1 MDTEVKMTINER
13 YKYLRKMRERYRV
26 ADRKERGALLT
37 EMEAVTGLHRKS
49 VLRLMHSSLERKP
62 RRQERQ
68 KEYGA
73 DVDEAIHVIA
83 RSLDYPCAERLT
95 PGLRGMA
102 EHLGRHGA
110 LQVSTSVLE
119 QLDQVSIS
127 TVERR
132 LKRFREER
140 TRLPR
145 RRSSSANSAL
155 RGVPMGRIPWDT
167 PDPGHLETDTVHHC
181 GPSAS
186 GEYVCTVQIVDVATG
201 WSDRQAVLGRSYTV
215 MHVAFDILMERLPF
229 ALRELHPDNG
239 SEFFNQ
245 HMLRYWGEKVKGVRL
260 SRSRPYHKNDN
271 PLVEQHNAAWVRAY
285 LGYDR
290 LDTVA
295 QTQAVNQ
302 LYNLLWVYCNFFQPM
317 MRTAEKQL
325 VVTPDGGTRIRRRYD
340 RARTPFE
347 RLCETGVLSPQQ
359 QLELEALHAQTN
371 PLQLRE
377 EIYALIDHIFSL
389 PGATPGVTENVYQLV
404 ALPQVPQATDSPLVT
419 LSFEGATLLR

>member
-1 MDTEVKMTINER
+1 MLPEGIVDAEAKMTVNER
-13 YKYLRKMRERYRV
+13 YKYLRKMRERYQG
-26 ADRKERGALLT
+26 AERREQGKLLD

-49 VLRLMHSSLERKP
+49 LLRLMHSSLERKARTRG
-62 RRQERQ
+62 RR

-73 DVDEAIHVIA
+73 EVDEAIRVIA
-83 RSLDYPCAERLT
+83 KSLDYPCAVRLT
-95 PGLRGMA
+95 PSLRAMA
-102 EHLGRHGA
+102 EHLGRHSV
-110 LQVSTSVLE
+110 LQVGTSVLG
-119 QLDQVSIS
+119 QLEHVSIS

-132 LKRFREER
+132 LKQVPEECR
-140 TRLPR
+140 HLPR

-155 RGVPMGRIPWDT
+155 CGVAMGRIPWDT

-186 GEYVCTVQIVDVATG
+186 GEYVHTVQIVDVATG
-201 WSDRQAVLGRSYTV
+201 WSDRQATLGRSYTV
-215 MHVAFDILMERLPF
+215 MKDAFDTLLERLPF
-229 ALRELHPDNG
+229 EVHELHPDNG

-245 HMLRYWGEKVKGVRL
+245 HMLRYWKEKVKGARL
-260 SRSRPYHKNDN
+260 SRSRPYRKNDN

-295 QTQAVNQ
+295 QTQALNQ
-302 LYNLLWVYCNFFQPM
+302 LYDQLWVYCNFFQPM
-317 MRTAEKQL
+317 MRTTEKQL
-325 VVTPDGGTRIRRRYD
+325 VATSDGGTRIRRRYD

-359 QLELEALHAQTN
+359 QQELETVRQQTN

-389 PGATPGVTENVYQLV
+389 PTAIPGVTENVYELV
-404 ALPQVPQATDSPLVT
+404 GLPWTTQAAD
-419 LSFEGATLLR
+419 